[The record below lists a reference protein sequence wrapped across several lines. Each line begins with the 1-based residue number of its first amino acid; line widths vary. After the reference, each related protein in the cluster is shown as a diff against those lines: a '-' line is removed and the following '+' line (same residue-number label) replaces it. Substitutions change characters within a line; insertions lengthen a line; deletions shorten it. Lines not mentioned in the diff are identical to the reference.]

1 MILRKVNNRLL
12 LKSAI
17 IYRLMTIGLEF
28 VVLLIIFGEWEKAGI
43 AAVIWNII
51 NIGWYYLYHHWFA
64 RRYKVGLE

>member
-17 IYRLMTIGLEF
+17 IYRLLTIGLEF
-28 VVLLIIFGEWEKAGI
+28 LVLWAMFGEVEKAGI
-43 AAVIWNII
+43 TAVIWNII

-64 RRYKVGLE
+64 RRFKVGLE